1 MCTHTHTHTHIHTHT
16 HTLATHRER
25 FSITLFGGEKLIK
38 RFKLQKKVEKN
49 HKKYSSQRSGLDARS
64 NLNFSRFVF

>member
-1 MCTHTHTHTHIHTHT
+1 MCTHTHTHTHT

-25 FSITLFGGEKLIK
+25 FHSRFGGEKLIK
-38 RFKLQKKVEKN
+38 RFKLQKKVEKK